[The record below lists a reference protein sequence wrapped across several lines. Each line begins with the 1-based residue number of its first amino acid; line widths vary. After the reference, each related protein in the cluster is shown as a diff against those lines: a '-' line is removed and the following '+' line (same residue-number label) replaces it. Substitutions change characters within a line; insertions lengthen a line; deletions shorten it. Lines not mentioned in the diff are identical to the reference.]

1 MNEFEFNLYGLV
13 PVNKRKDNVVNC
25 EEGECDN
32 EAGNCGHL
40 LVDNEFGIF
49 L

>member
-1 MNEFEFNLYGLV
+1 MDNGLI
-13 PVNKRKDNVVNC
+13 PIINKRKDNVVNGKD
-25 EEGECDN
+25 GECDN

-49 L
+49 SGLVE